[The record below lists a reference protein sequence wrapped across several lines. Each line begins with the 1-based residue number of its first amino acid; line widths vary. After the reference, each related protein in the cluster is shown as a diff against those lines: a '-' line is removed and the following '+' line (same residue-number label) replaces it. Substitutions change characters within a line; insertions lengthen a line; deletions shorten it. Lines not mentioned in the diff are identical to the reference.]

1 MTRYRCSVCKDYD
14 LCQKCLEA
22 EKIKILKSLN
32 HQHLFKER
40 GTIFIINAMVF
51 IFLVNVSQIMMR
63 VYSFSNVLKIAF
75 IYAVIALKNL

>member
-32 HQHLFKER
+32 HAHLFKEWE
-40 GTIFIINAMVF
+40 T
-51 IFLVNVSQIMMR
+51 S
-63 VYSFSNVLKIAF
+63 SNEECYGIHLFGKC
-75 IYAVIALKNL
+75 K